1 MITPVFS
8 TMEANRPDEA
18 AEAIR
23 RGFGYQV
30 ALSAGDLSY
39 RQRVIVGDTV
49 AASDLH
55 LGATL
60 SLDLDPTDEFM
71 FVELHSGTYAY
82 NPWGRDE
89 VIGSGGS
96 FVMPPEQSMH
106 FRIDHA
112 DVSTVSFSAQTLR
125 ETAQAVFDVDETVL
139 TEGAVGP
146 RDRGRAWL
154 WQQTVKAY
162 RRDVL
167 EAPDVYGHDL
177 LRAEATR
184 YLVMSAISAFGLV
197 DEPDRHASG
206 SAAIKRAI
214 AYIDEHRR
222 SPLTVQDIASA
233 ARLSQRGLLLAFRRE
248 RGLAPM
254 QYVRAARLAGARSD
268 LLTADPT
275 RGDTVADIAACWG
288 FTNPGR
294 FANHYRIAYG
304 ESPRDTLAH

>member
-1 MITPVFS
+1 MTTPVFS
-8 TMEANRPDEA
+8 TIETDRPDEA

-23 RGFGYQV
+23 RGFGYRV

-39 RQRVIVGDTV
+39 RQHVIVGDTV
-49 AASDLH
+49 AVSDLH

-71 FVELHSGTYAY
+71 LVELHSGTYAY
-82 NPWGRDE
+82 DPWGREE
-89 VIGSGGS
+89 VIGAGGS

-106 FRIDHA
+106 FEIDHA
-112 DVSTVSFSAQTLR
+112 DVSTVSFTAQTLR
-125 ETAQAVFDVDETVL
+125 ETARAVFDVDETVL
-139 TEGAVGP
+139 REGAVSP
-146 RDRGRAWL
+146 RDPGKAWL

-167 EAPDVYGHDL
+167 EAVDVEGHDL

-206 SAAIKRAI
+206 SAAIKRAV
-214 AYIDEHRR
+214 AYIDEHRQ

-248 RGLAPM
+248 RDQTPM

-275 RGDTVADIAACWG
+275 RGDTVVAIAAAWG

-294 FANHYRIAYG
+294 FTNLYRVAYG
-304 ESPRDTLAH
+304 ESPRDTLVR